1 MVTLNYYKG
10 LIVSDTYNPQMR
22 YDERIK
28 KYVALAYKYKEIN
41 DYYKDSGIN
50 IKDHVLQPLPFPIIN
65 DKIKLRTYQE
75 KALESWLKTKR
86 GIIVLPTGSG
96 KTHVALK
103 AISHL
108 KQSTLI
114 MVPTIDLLDQWY
126 KSIVK
131 ELGTTPGRIGG
142 GYDDINGITISTYDS
157 AYSRIDS
164 LGNKFSFL
172 IFDEVHHLPSEGYM
186 EIAQLTP
193 APYRLGLTAT
203 PEREDGRHVML
214 LDLVGPIVY
223 RINTETLSGKYLS
236 EYDIERIYVNL
247 KPDEELKYKEMRS
260 KMKDILNRLNIELR
274 DLNDFK
280 RFLYYA
286 SRNKQAREA
295 LHLWYESNNIA
306 INSNS
311 KIEKLKELLKEY
323 KEDKIIIFTRDTN
336 MAYRISKEFLIPV
349 VTYKTPKDE
358 RKEILDNFRNNKYK
372 VIVASNIFDEGVDI
386 PDANLAIIVGGY
398 GTRRQFIQ
406 RLGRILRMKE
416 GKRAKL
422 VEIVTKG
429 TSDYS
434 LSLRRRKDV

>member
-1 MVTLNYYKG
+1 MASLHYYKG
-10 LIVSDTYNPQMR
+10 LIVSDVYNPQMR
-22 YDERIK
+22 YDDKLK
-28 KYVALAYKYKEIN
+28 KYVALAYKYKEII
-41 DYYKDSGIN
+41 DYYKESGIN
-50 IKDHVLQPLPFPIIN
+50 LKDYVLQPLPFPIIN
-65 DKIKLRTYQE
+65 DKIKLRSYQE

-114 MVPTIDLLDQWY
+114 IVPTIDLIDQWY

-131 ELGTTPGRIGG
+131 DLGTTPGRIGG
-142 GYDDINGITISTYDS
+142 GYDDINGITITTYDS

-172 IFDEVHHLPSEGYM
+172 VFDEVHHLPSEGYM

-193 APYRLGLTAT
+193 ALYRLGLTAT
-203 PEREDGRHVML
+203 PEREDGRHIML

-223 RINTETLSGKYLS
+223 RINAETLSGKYLS
-236 EYDIERIYVNL
+236 EYEIERIYVNL
-247 KPDEELKYKEMRS
+247 ENDEEVKYKEMRS
-260 KMKDILNRLNIELR
+260 KMKEILNKLSIELR
-274 DLNDFK
+274 DLSDFK

-286 SRNKQAREA
+286 SKNKLAREA

-311 KIEKLKELLKEY
+311 KIKKLKELLNMY
-323 KEDKIIIFTRDTN
+323 KNEKIIIFTRDTN

-349 VTYKTPKDE
+349 VTYKTSKEE

-386 PDANLAIIVGGY
+386 PDASIAIIVGGY

-406 RLGRILRMKE
+406 RLGRILRKKE
-416 GKRAKL
+416 GKKAKL
-422 VEIVTKG
+422 IEIVTKG

-434 LSLRRRKDV
+434 LSLRRRQNV